1 MNGALNHIGLFTQE
15 RHDVDGATV
24 LGHELNNRIIG
35 AHFQSK
41 VTTSGQKSILQI
53 EDRRSEAAMELLLNV
68 SAKTYKRTDRETD
81 KTRLGFIAQH
91 FEGIPWAPNLTGK
104 DPKDGICTLDYSRL
118 VCVLWSSTQSLQKR
132 IAALEA
138 REAKGSRK
146 KPAA

>member
-1 MNGALNHIGLFTQE
+1 
-15 RHDVDGATV
+15 
-24 LGHELNNRIIG
+24 
-35 AHFQSK
+35 
-41 VTTSGQKSILQI
+41 
-53 EDRRSEAAMELLLNV
+53 MELLLSVN
-68 SAKTYKRTDRETD
+68 AKTYKRTDRETD

-118 VCVLWSSTQSLQKR
+118 VCVLWSCTQSLQKR